1 MTQMNMAQQKTAETP
16 EALTLLAALTFAQP
30 VDAEVLAALDAVM
43 VATRQ
48 ESGCVDYAAHV
59 HAEDARRVVFYERWQ
74 NQAAFEAHSA
84 SAHLAA
90 FRAVVGPRLAGAP
103 ELTFWKRL
111 G

>member
-1 MTQMNMAQQKTAETP
+1 MTQRNDAMAP
-16 EALTLLAALTFAQP
+16 EAVTLLAALTFAQP

-43 VATRQ
+43 AATRQ
-48 ESGCVDYAAHV
+48 EPGCVDYAAHV

-74 NQAAFEAHSA
+74 NQAAFDAHCA